1 MVGGRKK
8 VISFFAGTAWLRS
21 CRFLFH
27 KFIQRDKSHK
37 VIGNADVLPPL
48 AAALIRC
55 FNVDR
60 LDKLPQGVGGKLL
73 QILVFVYSLDKLLSA
88 KTVGRLTLWS
98 NLVISLGSRNSLIWF
113 ADITN

>member
-1 MVGGRKK
+1 MAFWG
-8 VISFFAGTAWLRS
+8 S

-27 KFIQRDKSHK
+27 QFIQRDKAHK
-37 VIGNADVLPPL
+37 VINDADILPPL

-73 QILVFVYSLDKLLSA
+73 QILVFVYSLDKLLQ
-88 KTVGRLTLWS
+88 VR
-98 NLVISLGSRNSLIWF
+98 NLSFLYFNLLL
-113 ADITN
+113 

>member
-73 QILVFVYSLDKLLSA
+73 QILVFVYSLDKLLQ
-88 KTVGRLTLWS
+88 VL
-98 NLVISLGSRNSLIWF
+98 NLSFLYFNLLL
-113 ADITN
+113 